1 MDYAIR
7 ALLCATDLG
16 PRGPDV
22 LRHAAGLARCFGAR
36 LHILHVIEPPSDFAQ
51 FWINATVPEETR
63 QAHETEV
70 YASVHQALRQRLDA
84 YCLEALEGQAEN
96 PIADIQIIEG
106 PPARV
111 ILEQARRID
120 AELIVLGSHGHS
132 AIGEAVLGSVAHK
145 VTMKATVPV
154 LLVPIG
160 HRG

>member
-1 MDYAIR
+1 MDYTIGI
-7 ALLCATDLG
+7 LLCATDLG
-16 PRGPDV
+16 PRGPEV
-22 LRHAAGLARCFGAR
+22 LRHAAGLAHRFGAR
-36 LHILHVIEPPSDFAQ
+36 LHILHVIEPLSDFAR
-51 FWINATVPEETR
+51 FWINATVPEEAR
-63 QAHETEV
+63 QAHDAEV

-84 YCLEALEGQAEN
+84 YCLEALENHAEN
-96 PIADIQIIEG
+96 LVADIQIIEG

-111 ILEQARRID
+111 ILEEARRVN